1 MASFQT
7 SNLTKKTEA
16 NWTYQKKDLRYLAL
30 VTSFKLVQ
38 KNTEPAALELS
49 KKSAPIYHFLNK
61 IHVLC

>member
-49 KKSAPIYHFLNK
+49 KKSAPI
-61 IHVLC
+61 